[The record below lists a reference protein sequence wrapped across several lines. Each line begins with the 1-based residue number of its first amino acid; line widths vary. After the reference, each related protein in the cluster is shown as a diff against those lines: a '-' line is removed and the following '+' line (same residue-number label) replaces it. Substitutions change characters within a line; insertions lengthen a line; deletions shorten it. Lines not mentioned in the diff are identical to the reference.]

1 MDSGC
6 LTPQKKNRLPR
17 PAKYHP
23 CPATHRENSQNV
35 VNIMVDYVLLRMVIG
50 GFWGL
55 RVVINGFRWLRG
67 VMGGYGLV
75 MGGYKG
81 LVVVTDGY
89 GWLGVVS
96 GRYEWLNG
104 VHVVSQIIE

>member
-17 PAKYHP
+17 PHKIP
-23 CPATHRENSQNV
+23 SCPAPHRENSQNV

-50 GFWGL
+50 GFGGL
-55 RVVINGFRWLRG
+55 RVVINGFRCLRG
-67 VMGGYGLV
+67 VMGGY
-75 MGGYKG
+75 KK